1 MVLIISSY
9 LIIQGGYT
17 KPMQLS
23 PALSEF
29 MGTDIMP
36 RTEVVKQLWAYF
48 RENNL
53 QNPNDRREILLDK
66 KLQKVFKRKSVTM
79 FSMNKFL
86 SPVCW
91 NNNTMYFYVCLPKF
105 VFCR

>member
-1 MVLIISSY
+1 
-9 LIIQGGYT
+9 
-17 KPMQLS
+17 MQLS

-86 SPVCW
+86 SPVRW
-91 NNNTMYFYVCLPKF
+91 NNITMHFMYVYPNLYFVDDKTYRRLAWPKKY
-105 VFCR
+105 